1 MDAFPS
7 YSVTNYTT
15 TYNNMIITSLP
26 KNIVDHILNF
36 TNADTRQMWV
46 ALQGRRLKK
55 IHDGECF
62 ARILWCLAQGP
73 AFCPAHEHKHRAP
86 GDDRNFFYGIP
97 PWHADGSVNP
107 AGVPPN
113 FGEPEPLDKNWAL
126 LDDWNA
132 DTGWNCGRCEAW
144 VPRPPR
150 KFEGAKEPP
159 DWWWCMDCRRVK
171 ARAPSLAEKRQ
182 QKAAAN
188 CRSIDTY
195 VGNTK

>member
-132 DTGWNCGRCEAW
+132 DMGWNCGR
-144 VPRPPR
+144 
-150 KFEGAKEPP
+150 
-159 DWWWCMDCRRVK
+159 
-171 ARAPSLAEKRQ
+171 
-182 QKAAAN
+182 
-188 CRSIDTY
+188 
-195 VGNTK
+195 